1 MKKRNKTLIILII
14 ALAVLVL
21 VFGCNRAK
29 TQENEQPQTSA
40 QTEQTTATEEQ
51 ATTTATTEAPQ
62 ASYTFRYD
70 DLLQSHYKKHG
81 IEMGFDSAEAY
92 LAAANAVIAN
102 PEALTKTEKEDGD
115 MVYYVERTNE
125 FVVLSTDGYIRTY
138 FCPDSGKGYFDR
150 Q

>member
-1 MKKRNKTLIILII
+1 
-14 ALAVLVL
+14 
-21 VFGCNRAK
+21 
-29 TQENEQPQTSA
+29 
-40 QTEQTTATEEQ
+40 
-51 ATTTATTEAPQ
+51 
-62 ASYTFRYD
+62 
-70 DLLQSHYKKHG
+70 
-81 IEMGFDSAEAY
+81 MGFDSAEAY

-102 PEALTKTEKEDGD
+102 PEALTKTEKEDDD